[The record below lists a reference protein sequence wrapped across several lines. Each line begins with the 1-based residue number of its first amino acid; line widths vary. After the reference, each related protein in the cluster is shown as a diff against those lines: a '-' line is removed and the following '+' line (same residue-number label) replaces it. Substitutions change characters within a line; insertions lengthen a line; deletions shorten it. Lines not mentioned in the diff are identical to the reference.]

1 MSTSDSKTDP
11 IPGSSSVDSAKPKG
25 GDADPVWPP
34 REAAPPEEAAPAK
47 SAEPDKSG
55 KTGKAGKAAKPEPGA
70 PQPDADI
77 PAALPGEEMPFSPS
91 TLHWLE
97 DGDVSAA
104 VRPTGT
110 GPVTVPTFDPTAPVA
125 GRRRAVLVVGTA
137 TIAALIVSGALY
149 WQSQREKAA
158 QVTAA
163 AAVDPA
169 RDLTNRAEAA
179 FAANQINQALE
190 LAHLALVAD
199 PHFADAHFVVAK
211 CERARNQF
219 LTAREHY
226 RKYLERAPLGQHA
239 EEARAALAAMQL

>member
-11 IPGSSSVDSAKPKG
+11 RPGTSTVDPAKPAK
-25 GDADPVWPP
+25 GDAEPAWPP
-34 REAAPPEEAAPAK
+34 REAAPPEEAEAAK
-47 SAEPDKSG
+47 S
-55 KTGKAGKAAKPEPGA
+55 TKPEPDA
-70 PQPDADI
+70 PEPA
-77 PAALPGEEMPFSPS
+77 AALPAEEMPFSPS

-97 DGDVSAA
+97 DGDVSAP

-125 GRRRAVLVVGTA
+125 GRRRAVLVVGGA
-137 TIAALIVSGALY
+137 TIVALIVSGALY
-149 WQSQREKAA
+149 WHSQREKASQA
-158 QVTAA
+158 TSV

-199 PHFADAHFVVAK
+199 PGFADAHYLVAK
-211 CERARNQF
+211 CEQSRKQL
-219 LTAREHY
+219 LTAREHF
-226 RKYLERAPLGQHA
+226 RKYLELAPLGAHA
-239 EEARAALAAMQL
+239 GEARAALAAMQL